1 MATTTRLKV
10 LITSA
15 AQVLFEGAA
24 YSLIVPG
31 ESGTFEVLPLH
42 RPLVSRL
49 LAGVILVDDRPLP
62 IRRGVVRV
70 ADDVVTMVV
79 ETPV

>member
-1 MATTTRLKV
+1 MAANTTLEV
-10 LITSA
+10 MITSA
-15 AQVLFEGAA
+15 SQVLFKGTAR
-24 YSLIVPG
+24 SLIVPG

-42 RPLVSRL
+42 RPIMSRL

-70 ADDVVTMVV
+70 ADDVVTVVV
-79 ETPV
+79 EMPA

>member
-1 MATTTRLKV
+1 MAAKTKLDV

-15 AQVLFEGAA
+15 EQVLFEGTAR
-24 YSLIVPG
+24 SLIVPG

-42 RPLVSRL
+42 RPIVSRL
-49 LAGVILVDDRPLP
+49 LSGVILVDDRPLP
-62 IRRGVVRV
+62 IQRGVVRV

-79 ETPV
+79 EMPA

>member
-1 MATTTRLKV
+1 MAADAKLDV

-15 AQVLFEGAA
+15 EQVLFEGTAR
-24 YSLIVPG
+24 SLIVPG
-31 ESGTFEVLPLH
+31 ELGTFEVLPLH